1 MHCTQLEYNERQLSD
16 RNTCPSVVHHLACQ
30 SNKPADI
37 GRESMRQL
45 SIVPFCACAGRRLVD
60 RSNTHTQHSLPH
72 FCSSSVFVSFYF
84 RCHAKRRIYILAFFA
99 ITFLAFDPLQPAA
112 AAVNYLVSVKWM
124 KSVRLHISTDSAAL
138 QLLENASHSLPRC
151 TILDHGPPINMK
163 LYNRLQRRRT
173 IFFFFFFLSFYTL
186 WFPLL
191 PVGWSSSLIMSLWL
205 RAHIHQYIPF
215 CQWLRMRAR
224 TRYICSGQPSLAV
237 LAAHRR
243 TVRVDFFFA
252 AHFFLCCSLLI
263 YLLLIFIHLEK
274 TQKTWWWCTFVCTY
288 DDILLQFSSKLV
300 ATKAFVFGAVHSI
313 RMRDENIIQNK

>member
-99 ITFLAFDPLQPAA
+99 ITFLAFDPLQLAA

-252 AHFFLCCSLLI
+252 AHFFLLFFYVVLFLFICFLFLFIWKRRKKPDDDVHLYVHTTTFSYSSLQNWWLQKRLCLVLCTA
-263 YLLLIFIHLEK
+263 YECAMK
-274 TQKTWWWCTFVCTY
+274 T
-288 DDILLQFSSKLV
+288 
-300 ATKAFVFGAVHSI
+300 
-313 RMRDENIIQNK
+313 